1 MRTKNNK
8 ANKKRPTA
16 ITKWLRESGLENDAT
31 ALACWESMADEGL
44 GKLQQRAMRLVGE
57 VIRLRKGQ
65 EELRR
70 LRAEE
75 AEFYQRELATAR
87 RENLGRIQ
95 SNLLQTMQSMMATLE
110 GNSRSVH
117 ALAEPVGELLVHLR
131 NEMDKR

>member
-1 MRTKNNK
+1 MTTEQTK
-8 ANKKRPTA
+8 KKRPPA
-16 ITKWLRESGLENDAT
+16 ITKWLRAAGLEKDAT

-57 VIRLRKGQ
+57 VIRLRRGQ

-75 AEFYQRELATAR
+75 AEFYQRELAAAK
-87 RENLGRIQ
+87 RENLEKIQ
-95 SNLLQTMQSMMATLE
+95 SNLLQILQSMMATLE

-117 ALAEPVGELLVHLR
+117 ALAKPMGELLERLGK
-131 NEMDKR
+131 EMGR